1 LRVNDGYAPSGSD
14 WIYYREAGSGH
25 PVVFIHAGVAD
36 SRMWLPQ
43 LEAVPDGFRYIAF
56 DQRGFGNS
64 KVGGSKYNSYRDV
77 LALMD
82 YLDCDKAVL
91 VGCSIGAGIALDLA
105 IEAPKRVS
113 GLVLVGA
120 DSPGFEPEEGLFEPP
135 QWREAVAAFKAGDY
149 ERVAQLD
156 AEIWLAG
163 HGRELDQVDPDLRAL
178 FLEMDLHPLRS
189 EGERDELRTAGP
201 DREKAIR
208 GIEKPTLVMVGAYD
222 MPDLQAA
229 AHHLASRLSKRSAV
243 VIEDAAHLPGFEQP
257 DAFNAA
263 LVNFLETIT

>member
-1 LRVNDGYAPSGSD
+1 
-14 WIYYREAGSGH
+14 
-25 PVVFIHAGVAD
+25 
-36 SRMWLPQ
+36 MWLSQ

-56 DQRGFGNS
+56 DQRGFGHS
-64 KVGGSKYNSYRDV
+64 EVGGSEYNSYQDV

-91 VGCSIGAGIALDLA
+91 IGCSMGAGIALDVA
-105 IEAPKRVS
+105 IEAPGRVS

-120 DSPGFEPEEGLFEPP
+120 DSPGFKPAEGPFEPP
-135 QWREAVAAFKAGDY
+135 QWKEAVEAFKAGDY

-156 AEIWLAG
+156 AEIWLGG
-163 HGRELDQVDPDLRAL
+163 HGRDIDEVDSDLKAL
-178 FLEMDLHPLRS
+178 FLEMDLHPVRTES
-189 EGERDELRTAGP
+189 ERDELQTAGP
-201 DREKAIR
+201 DRAKALR
-208 GIEKPTLVMVGAYD
+208 GIEKPTLVIVGAYD

-229 AHHLASRLSKRSAV
+229 AHDLAARLSKHSAV

-263 LVNFLETIT
+263 LVDFLETIA

>member
-1 LRVNDGYAPSGSD
+1 MNDGYAPSGSD
-14 WIYYREAGSGH
+14 WIFYREAGSGQA
-25 PVVFIHAGVAD
+25 VVFIHAGVAD

-43 LEAVPDGFRYIAF
+43 LEAVPDGYRYIAF

-64 KVGGSKYNSYRDV
+64 KVGGSEYNSYQDA

-82 YLDCDKAVL
+82 YLECERAVL
-91 VGCSIGAGIALDLA
+91 VGCSIGAGIALDVA
-105 IEAPKRVS
+105 IEKPGRVS

-120 DSPGFEPEEGLFEPP
+120 DSPGFEPEGGRFEPP
-135 QWREAVAAFKAGDY
+135 QWKEAVEAFKSGEY

-163 HGRELDQVDPDLRAL
+163 HGRELHQVDPNLRTL
-178 FLEMDLHPLRS
+178 FLEMDLAPLRS
-189 EGERDELRTAGP
+189 EAERGELHTAGP

-208 GIEKPTLVMVGAYD
+208 GIEKPTLVIVGAYD
-222 MPDLQAA
+222 LPDLQAA
-229 AHHLASRLSKRSAV
+229 AHDLAARLSKRSAV

-263 LVNFLETIT
+263 LVNFLETIG